1 MAITKRDC
9 LVLLGSLK
17 QDGLDVSEMTKKA
30 TLSQDV
36 SLEVIDFINKNRP
49 FEVSNFYEKLR
60 KSYNN
65 KKSQLYK
72 QIVKSDEVDEPKD
85 IIITLSS
92 LGLQIMLYAKQ
103 VEDPQM
109 FLRQARY
116 QELASCLYKYSVT
129 YDLLPA
135 INLLRLF
142 KMDLKAFEYL
152 NNKDKQNV
160 L

>member
-1 MAITKRDC
+1 MAITKKDC
-9 LVLLGSLK
+9 LVLLTQLK
-17 QDGLDVSEMTKKA
+17 NRGVDVGDMPKKA
-30 TLSQDV
+30 ALSQDV

-72 QIVKSDEVDEPKD
+72 QIVKSDEGEPKD

-92 LGLQIMLYAKQ
+92 LGLQIMLFAKQ
-103 VEDPQM
+103 FEDPQM
-109 FLRQARY
+109 FLQQARY
-116 QELASCLYKYSVT
+116 QELTSCLYKYSTT

-135 INLLRLF
+135 INLLRLV

-152 NNKDKQNV
+152 NKGEQ
-160 L
+160 